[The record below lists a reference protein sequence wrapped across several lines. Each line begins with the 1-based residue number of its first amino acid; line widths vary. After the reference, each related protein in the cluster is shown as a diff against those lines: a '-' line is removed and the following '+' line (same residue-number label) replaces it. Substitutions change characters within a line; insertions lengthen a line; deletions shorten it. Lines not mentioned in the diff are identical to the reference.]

1 MKPLIFDIGMYDG
14 SDTGYYLE
22 TGHRVVAVEANPEL
36 IAVAAQR
43 FASDVT
49 SGALTLVNAAISRE
63 SGKTLELL
71 TARNDLGSS
80 SLLPSH
86 IAKRGGSDRSFSV
99 TSMTMGDLFAKYGVP
114 LFVKCDIEGADR
126 DCVLALTKENRPE
139 YLSFEVGDDAEELI
153 EHAARCGYDG
163 FKIINQLTF
172 RPLQENN
179 SIRARVAM
187 KIIRLLGYD
196 EPNYRYFAG
205 RKFVLGHSAGPAPF
219 ESAGK
224 WIPKQDALALWRRDK
239 SPVWYDV
246 HCKAGH

>member
-99 TSMTMGDLFAKYGVP
+99 TSMRPA
-114 LFVKCDIEGADR
+114 A
-126 DCVLALTKENRPE
+126 LAST
-139 YLSFEVGDDAEELI
+139 
-153 EHAARCGYDG
+153 
-163 FKIINQLTF
+163 
-172 RPLQENN
+172 
-179 SIRARVAM
+179 
-187 KIIRLLGYD
+187 
-196 EPNYRYFAG
+196 AG
-205 RKFVLGHSAGPAPF
+205 RSSLCNASN
-219 ESAGK
+219 
-224 WIPKQDALALWRRDK
+224 
-239 SPVWYDV
+239 DV
-246 HCKAGH
+246 

>member
-1 MKPLIFDIGMYDG
+1 
-14 SDTGYYLE
+14 
-22 TGHRVVAVEANPEL
+22 
-36 IAVAAQR
+36 
-43 FASDVT
+43 
-49 SGALTLVNAAISRE
+49 E

-86 IAKRGGSDRSFSV
+86 IAKRGGSDRSFSITSV
-99 TSMTMGDLFAKYGVP
+99 TMCALCAKYGVP
-114 LFVKCDIEGADR
+114 LFVNCDIEGADR

-163 FKIINQLTF
+163 FKIITQLTF

-196 EPNYRYFAG
+196 
-205 RKFVLGHSAGPAPF
+205 
-219 ESAGK
+219 
-224 WIPKQDALALWRRDK
+224 
-239 SPVWYDV
+239 
-246 HCKAGH
+246 